1 LIVSGNGNLEQA
13 MIHIGPLDLEEKAAV
28 VAVILEN
35 PLETSKKAAEMG
47 ADILEIRLDLLGIRD
62 F

>member
-1 LIVSGNGNLEQA
+1 LKKKL
-13 MIHIGPLDLEEKAAV
+13 L

-62 F
+62 LEAAAETIRKVKSEDFR